1 MRFKIVIISF
11 LLVLFLVGVV
21 LAKININK
29 ASKEELTQL
38 SGIGRA
44 KAQAIVDYRK
54 SHGNFIS
61 IEEIKK
67 VKGIGDKIF
76 EKIKEDICTG
86 EDCKK

>member
-1 MRFKIVIISF
+1 MRFKIIIISF
-11 LLVLFLVGVV
+11 LFVLFLVGVV

-29 ASKEELTQL
+29 ANKEELTQL
-38 SGIGRA
+38 SGIGRT

-54 SHGNFIS
+54 SYGNFTT

-76 EKIKEDICTG
+76 EKIKLVIG
-86 EDCKK
+86 N